1 MSRPQLLTVFIS
13 TGSIL
18 LFIFTWFFQLLGRE
32 LFLYYGPREGCNEC
46 LDCDFDSGSTSL
58 VCTDSCSNIK
68 FTGCESA
75 TTLKDCNLHFCSWQ
89 ASGANNS
96 NSGTCS
102 FDLAKGG
109 ICKRNS
115 PNSYFESNSADF
127 DTNYGGMI
135 TLGEV
140 LIGGSW

>member
-1 MSRPQLLTVFIS
+1 VTCH
-13 TGSIL
+13 GSIL

-32 LFLYYGPREGCNEC
+32 LFLYYGPKEGCNEC
-46 LDCDFDSGSTSL
+46 LDCSFESGSTSL
-58 VCTDSCSNIK
+58 VCRDTCNNVE

-75 TTLKDCNLHFCSWQ
+75 NTKETCNVHFCNWMG
-89 ASGANNS
+89 SGS
-96 NSGTCS
+96 NTSTAGGTCS

-109 ICKRNS
+109 ICQRNAPS
-115 PNSYFESNSADF
+115 VHFESNTADF

-135 TLGEV
+135 TLGEI